1 MTKNDLKENPA
12 KGVCWD
18 LSDLYESLNDSK
30 FEKDFK
36 DTLAQAQKF
45 EKNYRG
51 KINSKSLDAETLLKV
66 LQEAE
71 GIYEDIMKP
80 WLYARLLYWAYS
92 SQTNNDL
99 FQKLQKYYVEVE
111 KHLLFFDSEWISL
124 EDNLAEKLLADK
136 ILTKY
141 HHFLENKQIYKPHQL
156 SEPEEK
162 IIREKSVTGIQ
173 AFGRLRFKTLNSICY
188 SLNLD
193 GKIKEISEK
202 EILNLAKY
210 HPSRELRRRA
220 AKAFIKGLKTKDET
234 FTFILNIVAQNKAL
248 EDKLRGY
255 PSPLKERNLGNEVE
269 DIFITRL
276 LKAGEDNR
284 DIVEKYYQLK
294 GRILGIKHLK
304 EYDIFAP
311 LLPDSE
317 ISFEECKKTILE
329 TYNSF
334 SPVMAGIAE
343 KFFLKSWVDAEI
355 RKEKYGGAFCESL
368 TPSAHPYVL
377 LNFTGKLTDV
387 ITAVHELGHGIDEY
401 LGRSKTLFNVVPPP
415 PESEHLIVLAET
427 ASLFGEILAFE
438 NLKKK
443 VKDDKTRLGLTM
455 RMIENSFAAFFR
467 QIAFTR
473 FELMVHKGVHKEGNL
488 STKKINHFWNSALQS
503 MFGKALKLTKDYDY
517 YWMYIGQFIRVPFY
531 CYAYAFGFT
540 VVTALYARWQE
551 EGERFVP
558 KYLKFLEAGRS
569 MRPEEA
575 LKIVGIDLADPNFWQ
590 SGVDVLRNWVEEVE
604 RLAKSLGLV

>member
-1 MTKNDLKENPA
+1 MTKNNLKENPA

-18 LSDLYESLNDSK
+18 LTDMRESLKDSK
-30 FEKDFK
+30 LEKDFK
-36 DTLAQAQKF
+36 DTLAQAQEF
-45 EKNYRG
+45 EKKYRG
-51 KINSKSLDAETLLKV
+51 KINSKGLDAETLLKV

-71 GIYEDIMKP
+71 GIYEAIMKP
-80 WLYARLLYWAYS
+80 WLYARLLSWAYS

-220 AKAFIKGLKTKDET
+220 TKAFIKGLKTKAET
-234 FTFILNIVAQNKAL
+234 FTFILNIVAQDKAL

-355 RKEKYGGAFCESL
+355 RKEKYQGAFCMEC
-368 TPSAHPYVL
+368 TPSVHPYLL
-377 LNFTGKLTDV
+377 LNFTGRLIDTQSA
-387 ITAVHELGHGIDEY
+387 THEAGHGIREY
-401 LGRSKTLFNVVPPP
+401 LARHQGVFNFYPPP
-415 PESEHLIVLAET
+415 PEDPSSIVLGEIP
-427 ASLFGEILAFE
+427 SIFGEILTFE

-443 VKDDKTRLGLTM
+443 IGDDKVRLGLLM
-455 RMIENSFAAFFR
+455 RMVENFFDIFFR
-467 QIAFTR
+467 QIALTR
-473 FELMVHKGVHKEGNL
+473 FELMVHEGVRKEGNL
-488 STKKINHFWNSALQS
+488 STEKINRFFSLANQP
-503 MFGKALKLTKDYDY
+503 MFGEALKLTKDHDY
-517 YWMYIGQFIRVPFY
+517 WWMYINHFILVPFY
-531 CYAYAFGFT
+531 CYAYAFSFII
-540 VVTALYARWQE
+540 VTALYARWQK
-551 EGERFVP
+551 EGKSFQS
-558 KYLKFLEAGRS
+558 KYLELLKAGRS
-569 MRPEEA
+569 MRLQET
-575 LKIVGIDLADPNFWQ
+575 LKIVDIDLADPNFWQ
-590 SGVDVLRNWVEEVE
+590 SGVDVLRNWVEEAE